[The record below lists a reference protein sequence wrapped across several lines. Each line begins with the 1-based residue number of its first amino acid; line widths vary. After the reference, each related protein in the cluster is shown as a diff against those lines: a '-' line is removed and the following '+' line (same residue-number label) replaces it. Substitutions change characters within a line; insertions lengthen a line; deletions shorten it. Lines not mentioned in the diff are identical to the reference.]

1 MCACVRWNN
10 TKKKKNSQ
18 QLDLFLGEKRDLACW
33 KQLLWRLNERAAST
47 ETLQGQDLTVAL
59 CQTSGRN
66 TKCSLE
72 TQWRWRDLRRFT
84 HLIVRPEWRS
94 SPRRQVWLTSE
105 AEARLKEKK
114 SQTNEINKKKPRENR
129 RKKHAS
135 TPANGVATSGI
146 KKHTSTISWF
156 VWSGRGGSRADT
168 VEERACQLQ
177 SLSHIGF
184 LRAEEVKPRGRG
196 AATRTQLLCPH
207 FVVVYGCVSG
217 GYSRVS
223 LPDFSPL
230 PRSVGRSVCV
240 GSLECG
246 PTRQLQSRL
255 RSRGAFKRAS
265 EKEI

>member
-1 MCACVRWNN
+1 MA
-10 TKKKKNSQ
+10 
-18 QLDLFLGEKRDLACW
+18 
-33 KQLLWRLNERAAST
+33 
-47 ETLQGQDLTVAL
+47 
-59 CQTSGRN
+59 
-66 TKCSLE
+66 E
-72 TQWRWRDLRRFT
+72 TQNVAWKHNEDEGIYAALPTSLFGQSGGP
-84 HLIVRPEWRS
+84 LLVGKFG
-94 SPRRQVWLTSE
+94 WLQ
-105 AEARLKEKK
+105 RLKPGVRKK
-114 SQTNEINKKKPRENR
+114 SQTNEINKKKKPRENR

-135 TPANGVATSGI
+135 TPANGVATSGR

-196 AATRTQLLCPH
+196 AATTPQLLLSH
-207 FVVVYGCVSG
+207 FLVIYGCVSG
-217 GYSRVS
+217 DYDRVS

-230 PRSVGRSVCV
+230 PRSVCV

-255 RSRGAFKRAS
+255 RSRGAFMCAS